1 MRKWTV
7 RLVVLLVICAG
18 LWVLRVT
25 VFVPDPVQVNTVEV
39 ERGAV
44 ESTITNSKAGTVRA
58 RRRAKLSPGTGGNVV
73 EILVE
78 RGQRVKAGQLLLRL
92 DDSTLAA
99 QLELAARALTV
110 AEASHERSCISAE
123 RAARELDRNRGL
135 GAGIVSDD
143 MLDRLDSLER
153 MARAE
158 CAVSQAEVERA
169 RAAVGVART
178 ELEKTRLIAPFDA
191 IVAEKSVELGEWVTP
206 SVPLLAAP
214 ELIDAI
220 DPSSLY
226 ISAPMDEV
234 DAARLSVGLVV
245 RVSIDPYPDR
255 VFPGRVAR
263 VAPFVL
269 DLERQNRTIEVEV
282 ELDDASFASSL
293 LPGTSAD
300 VEVILETRQNVLRIP
315 TRALLSGGRV
325 LVVEREK
332 LVEREV
338 GIGIKNWDWVE
349 ILRGLEEGEPV
360 VTTLDRLEVQA
371 GARVRARSV
380 GAAGKVEAAP

>member
-1 MRKWTV
+1 
-7 RLVVLLVICAG
+7 
-18 LWVLRVT
+18 
-25 VFVPDPVQVNTVEV
+25 
-39 ERGAV
+39 
-44 ESTITNSKAGTVRA
+44 
-58 RRRAKLSPGTGGNVV
+58 
-73 EILVE
+73 
-78 RGQRVKAGQLLLRL
+78 
-92 DDSTLAA
+92 
-99 QLELAARALTV
+99 
-110 AEASHERSCISAE
+110 
-123 RAARELDRNRGL
+123 
-135 GAGIVSDD
+135 
-143 MLDRLDSLER
+143 